1 MGMVELSLL
10 LHRELHIALPLMVT
24 FLTPELM
31 EFPKQLTTIRMRLG
45 MSIYMDQP
53 ISAMF
58 LNKLPLWLNQ
68 STYLN
73 SIKNSTSF

>member
-10 LHRELHIALPLMVT
+10 LHRELRIALPLMVT
-24 FLTPELM
+24 FSTPELM